1 MQHWY
6 HTSFDGKVSSKRPN
20 VYAIIPCAYA
30 FTISQPRGSVWT
42 LAWLCDTCHMFLHFP
57 TSQRPPCYLTRTYL
71 TDMIK
76 RQRFDPIG
84 LKMHIRT

>member
-6 HTSFDGKVSSKRPN
+6 HTYFDGKVSSKRPN

-30 FTISQPRGSVWT
+30 YTISQPRGSVWT
-42 LAWLCDTCHMFLHFP
+42 LARLCDTCHMFLHFS
-57 TSQRPPCYLTRTYL
+57 TSQCPPCYLT
-71 TDMIK
+71 DKMK